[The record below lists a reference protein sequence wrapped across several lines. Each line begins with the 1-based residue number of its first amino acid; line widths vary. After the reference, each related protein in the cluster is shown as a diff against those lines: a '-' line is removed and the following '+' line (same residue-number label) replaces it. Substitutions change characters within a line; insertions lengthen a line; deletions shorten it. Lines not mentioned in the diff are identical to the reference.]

1 MNNTQLYVC
10 NADALI
16 LKALFELGGEKFK
29 KEMISKE
36 NWTVLEAFKQ
46 LSEQVDELVEQTYED
61 LEERGLPKDH
71 FGL

>member
-10 NADALI
+10 NADVLI
-16 LKALFELGGEKFK
+16 LKALFELGEEKFK
-29 KEMISKE
+29 EEMISKE

-61 LEERGLPKDH
+61 LEERGLPKDY

>member
-1 MNNTQLYVC
+1 
-10 NADALI
+10 
-16 LKALFELGGEKFK
+16 
-29 KEMISKE
+29 MISKE

-71 FGL
+71 WGI